1 MRTLDDL
8 HVEKSGAEGNRRTAF
23 DPSILNHENAELAQ
37 DPDSVLWTQ
46 IPGAISD
53 EDFCG
58 SWLALQCEMITGVQS
73 ALVLFGPPDHGPY
86 QSVAVWPNAPGS
98 AKHLAATGE
107 QSLRERSPLL
117 IERRARRDS
126 EAPPSPEWHE
136 VAYPIQIAGRLY
148 GVVVLEV
155 TPRPIPQLEAVL
167 QQLTWGAAWLE
178 VLLYRRKTVENV
190 TSNERL
196 QAVVDVLATTVE
208 REGLT
213 EAATAFTSD
222 LAVRFVCERVSLG
235 FVRGD
240 RMHLETLSHS
250 SRFGKKTNLTR
261 AIEAAMDEAFDQE
274 AIIVHPSPS
283 NSPFQITRCH
293 QDLAR
298 QHGVGAICS
307 VPLGRAGEIYGVLTF
322 ERLADNPFDTSTI
335 ELFEA
340 IAALAGP
347 ILELKLRDDR
357 ALATRAM
364 ARARTQFMNLI
375 GPNHVA
381 PKVAGVGLAAATFLF
396 AFATVEYQVPA
407 KTVIEAHTQR
417 AAVAPFNGYIA
428 ESRARAG
435 DLVQAGQI
443 LSTLDDR
450 DLKLEGLKWRS
461 QKEQYVKQYQL
472 AMAQRNAAQVKI
484 AMAQISQA
492 DAELA
497 LVEDQRART
506 QVRAPITGI
515 ITKGDLSQSIGAPA
529 ERGQVLFE
537 VAPLDAYR
545 LVLQVDE
552 RDTAQIA
559 PRQRGNI
566 VLSAFP
572 ADPLPFTIEKV
583 TPVSV
588 AREGR
593 NYFRVEAKLERTP
606 AHLRPGMEGVG
617 KIHIGRRNLLWSW
630 THRAFDWL
638 RLLAWSWLP

>member
-1 MRTLDDL
+1 MRTLDNL
-8 HVEKSGAEGNRRTAF
+8 HSEKSGAERDRQSAF
-23 DPSILNHENAELAQ
+23 DLSTLNHENAEPAK

-46 IPGAISD
+46 LPGAIAD
-53 EDFCG
+53 EDFCA
-58 SWLALQCEMITGVQS
+58 SWLALQCEMITDVKS
-73 ALVLFGPPDHGPY
+73 ALVLLGPPDQGPY
-86 QSVAVWPNAPGS
+86 RSVAVWPNIPGS
-98 AKHLAATGE
+98 SNRLAATGE
-107 QSLRERSPLL
+107 QALRERSPLL
-117 IERRARRDS
+117 IQRRARRDS
-126 EAPPSPEWHE
+126 DAPSSESYE
-136 VAYPIQIAGRLY
+136 VAYPIQIAGRLH

-155 TPRPIPQLEAVL
+155 SSRPTAQLEAVL
-167 QQLTWGAAWLE
+167 QQLSWGAAWIE
-178 VLLYRRKTVENV
+178 VSLYRRKDVEHA
-190 TSNERL
+190 TINERL
-196 QAVVDVLATTVE
+196 QVVLDVLATAVE
-208 REGLT
+208 REGFA
-213 EAATAFTSD
+213 EAAAAFVTD
-222 LAVRFVCERVSLG
+222 LAVRLVCERVSLG

-240 RMHLETLSHS
+240 RIHLRTLSHS
-250 SRFGKKTNLTR
+250 SRFGKRANLTR

-274 AIIVHPSPS
+274 ALIVHPLAS
-283 NSPFQITRCH
+283 NTPFQITRCH

-307 VPLGRAGEIYGVLTF
+307 VPLGRGGQIYGVLTF
-322 ERLADNPFDTSTI
+322 ERLADNPFDSSTV
-335 ELFEA
+335 ELCEA

-347 ILELKLRDDR
+347 ILELKLREDR

-364 ARARTQFMNLI
+364 KAARTQFMNLI

-381 PKVAGVGLAAATFLF
+381 PKLAGVGLAAAIIFF
-396 AFATVEYQVPA
+396 AFATVEYRVPA
-407 KTVIEAHTQR
+407 RTVIEAHTQR

-428 ESRARAG
+428 EGRVRAG
-435 DLVQAGQI
+435 DLVQAGQV

-461 QKEQYVKQYQL
+461 QKEQYVKQYHL

-484 AMAQISQA
+484 IMAQIAQA

-497 LVEDQRART
+497 LVEDQQART
-506 QVRAPITGI
+506 QVRAPIAGV

-552 RDTAQIA
+552 RDTAQLA
-559 PRQRGNI
+559 AGQRGSV

-572 ADPLPFTIEKV
+572 ADPLPFTVEKV
-583 TPVSV
+583 TPVSI

-593 NYFRVEAKLERTP
+593 NYFRVEAKLEHTP
-606 AHLRPGMEGVG
+606 THLRPGMEGVG
-617 KIHIGRRNLLWSW
+617 KIYIGRRLLLWSW

-638 RLLAWSWLP
+638 RLLVWSWLP

>member
-8 HVEKSGAEGNRRTAF
+8 HIEESGAEGSRKTAF
-23 DPSILNHENAELAQ
+23 DLSTLNHENAEFAQ
-37 DPDSVLWTQ
+37 DPDRVLWTQ
-46 IPGAISD
+46 LPGAISD

-58 SWLALQCEMITGVQS
+58 SWLALQCEMITDVKS

-86 QSVAVWPNAPGS
+86 ESVAVWPNVPGS
-98 AKHLAATGE
+98 AKHLAATAE

-126 EAPPSPEWHE
+126 DAPSPESYE

-148 GVVVLEV
+148 GVVIVEV

-190 TSNERL
+190 SSNERL

-208 REGLT
+208 REGFT
-213 EAATAFTSD
+213 ETATAFTSD

-235 FVRGD
+235 FVRGN

-250 SRFGKKTNLTR
+250 SRFGKKANLTR

-274 AIIVHPSPS
+274 AIIVYPPPS
-283 NSPFQITRCH
+283 NTPFQINRCH
-293 QDLAR
+293 QELAR

-307 VPLGRAGEIYGVLTF
+307 VPLGRAGQIYGVLTF
-322 ERLADNPFDTSTI
+322 ERLADNPFDASTV

-340 IAALAGP
+340 LAALAGP

-357 ALATRAM
+357 ALATRATGVM
-364 ARARTQFMNLI
+364 QKQFMSLI

-381 PKVAGVGLAAATFLF
+381 PKLVGIGLVAAIIFF
-396 AFATVEYQVPA
+396 AFAKVEYKVPA

-435 DLVQAGQI
+435 DLVQTGQI
-443 LSTLDDR
+443 LATLDDR

-461 QKEQYVKQYQL
+461 QKEQYVKQYHL

-506 QVRAPITGI
+506 QVRAPITGV
-515 ITKGDLSQSIGAPA
+515 ITKGDLSQSIGAPT

-545 LVLQVDE
+545 LILQVDE

-559 PRQRGNI
+559 PGQRGNI

-572 ADPLPFTIEKV
+572 ADPLPFRIEKV
-583 TPVSV
+583 TPVSI

-606 AHLRPGMEGVG
+606 AQLRPGMEGVG
-617 KIHIGRRNLLWSW
+617 KIHVGRRLLLWSW

-638 RLLAWSWLP
+638 RLLAWSWLA